1 MVSRYSLSKEALE
14 RHRRRR
20 KKRDDDYNRLRHQ
33 ERQEGAW
40 KLFLKEFLFLRQNIR
55 SKNLKQQSFYFL
67 FFVKIQSIKKEEL
80 ARKKE
85 DERRDAYQRMVD
97 EADPEKQ
104 KRMEYELNKK
114 DLKRNQRKTLKMK
127 QMKIRT

>member
-1 MVSRYSLSKEALE
+1 
-14 RHRRRR
+14 
-20 KKRDDDYNRLRHQ
+20 
-33 ERQEGAW
+33 
-40 KLFLKEFLFLRQNIR
+40 
-55 SKNLKQQSFYFL
+55 
-67 FFVKIQSIKKEEL
+67 
-80 ARKKE
+80 
-85 DERRDAYQRMVD
+85 MVD

>member
-1 MVSRYSLSKEALE
+1 MKA
-14 RHRRRR
+14 
-20 KKRDDDYNRLRHQ
+20 
-33 ERQEGAW
+33 
-40 KLFLKEFLFLRQNIR
+40 FLKRILFLRQNIR
-55 SKNLKQQSFYFL
+55 FKKIQTEICYSIQ
-67 FFVKIQSIKKEEL
+67 IQSIKKEEL

>member
-33 ERQEGAW
+33 ERQGGAW

-55 SKNLKQQSFYFL
+55 SKNFKVKATKFL
-67 FFVKIQSIKKEEL
+67 FFVKIQSIQKEEL